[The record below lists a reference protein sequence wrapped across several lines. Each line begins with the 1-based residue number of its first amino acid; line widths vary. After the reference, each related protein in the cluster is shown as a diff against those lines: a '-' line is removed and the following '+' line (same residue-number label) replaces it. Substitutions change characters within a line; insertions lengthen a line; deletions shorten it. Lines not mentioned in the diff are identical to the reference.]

1 MLWAAHFLIHS
12 LENAKVASVT
22 IHTRTM
28 QQVQTNSLSIFQ
40 LIKKTVKISWTEV
53 ARSMYILQVWLT

>member
-12 LENAKVASVT
+12 LENTKVASVT
-22 IHTRTM
+22 IHTHTM
-28 QQVQTNSLSIFQ
+28 QQVQTSSLSIFQ
-40 LIKKTVKISWTEV
+40 LIKKTVKILWTEV